1 MQPPHNTPVRLPAH
15 REFAFLLYARGG
27 GNGHDEDPQP
37 QYPGGHRLA
46 SVRGPV
52 VTEAEFENFAQNP
65 LVTFTKVVQSRT
77 AKGQTDTADR
87 VEAGKQRSVFLDM
100 ESSSSGTADDVNDIW
115 KGRHGL
121 QV

>member
-27 GNGHDEDPQP
+27 GNGHVEVEDPQP
-37 QYPGGHRLA
+37 QYPGGHWLA

-65 LVTFTKVVQSRT
+65 FVTFTDVVQ
-77 AKGQTDTADR
+77 AAIPDGQLVAEGKG
-87 VEAGKQRSVFLDM
+87 M
-100 ESSSSGTADDVNDIW
+100 
-115 KGRHGL
+115 H
-121 QV
+121 